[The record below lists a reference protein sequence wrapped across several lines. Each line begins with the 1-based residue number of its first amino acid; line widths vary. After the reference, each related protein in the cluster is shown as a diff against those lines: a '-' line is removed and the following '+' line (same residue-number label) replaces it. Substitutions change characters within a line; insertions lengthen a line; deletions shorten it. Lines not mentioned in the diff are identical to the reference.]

1 MWKFRETIG
10 KIAQFFGGIFFARI
24 NFISLWREFYEKY
37 NIYFMKKE
45 KKRELTDFVSKF
57 TLDICK
63 LTFGALV
70 LGGVLSSNA
79 DKSSFIIPGAIVCFA
94 LFIISM
100 LLLILKK

>member
-1 MWKFRETIG
+1 
-10 KIAQFFGGIFFARI
+10 
-24 NFISLWREFYEKY
+24 
-37 NIYFMKKE
+37 MKRE
-45 KKRELTDFVSKF
+45 KKHEIIDFVSKF

-70 LGGVLSSNA
+70 LGGVLSSSA
-79 DKSSFIIPGAIVCFA
+79 DKATFIVPGAIVCFI

>member
-1 MWKFRETIG
+1 M
-10 KIAQFFGGIFFARI
+10 
-24 NFISLWREFYEKY
+24 N
-37 NIYFMKKE
+37 NE
-45 KKRELTDFVSKF
+45 KKRELVDFVSKF

-70 LGGVLSSNA
+70 LGGVLSSNV
-79 DKSSFIIPGAIVCFA
+79 DKSTFIIPGAMVCFV